1 MSIPTRVEDF
11 VAIGER
17 YLSEDIVNE
26 ADRLLPLATADIN
39 HLATRGYGQGELS
52 KLHGFRAALVAEVAG
67 RNQQRGSKKGSRSVE
82 AHAIK
87 EGKLVLRSGETTA
100 LAVLTSRTPHPGE
113 TPLETEKIVADT
125 VGQIDALGGYIGTD
139 SAKLRT
145 RLTSLVSILGLP
157 ALAPA
162 PSDAAGRAA
171 LVAKVEAA
179 IAALPALAEQKKTDQ
194 VVAKAGTGSLDE
206 IDGRA
211 YTNLKTLAKVGR
223 AYWREHGDLTRAGEY
238 QLNALHSAA
247 GKGGAVPPVVAPAA
261 VKAPEPVAAKAG
273 EPPAEEAG
281 EKTGE

>member
-1 MSIPTRVEDF
+1 MES
-11 VAIGER
+11 
-17 YLSEDIVNE
+17 
-26 ADRLLPLATADIN
+26 
-39 HLATRGYGQGELS
+39 
-52 KLHGFRAALVAEVAG
+52 
-67 RNQQRGSKKGSRSVE
+67 
-82 AHAIK
+82 HAIH
-87 EGKLVLRSGETTA
+87 EGKLVLRSGEVTA

-125 VGQIDALGGYIGTD
+125 VGQIDALGGYIGND

-145 RLTSLVSILGLP
+145 RLTSLVSILELP

-179 IAALPALAEQKKTDQ
+179 IAALPGLAEQKKTDQ

-223 AYWREHGDLTRAGEY
+223 AYWREHGDLKRAGEY

-247 GKGGAVPPVVAPAA
+247 GKGGAGAVPVVVATTAAKVEKAAEPVVPAA
-261 VKAPEPVAAKAG
+261 
-273 EPPAEEAG
+273 
-281 EKTGE
+281 EKNTGE

>member
-1 MSIPTRVEDF
+1 MSIPTRVEHF
-11 VAIGER
+11 VVIGER
-17 YLSEDIVNE
+17 YLSEDIINE
-26 ADRLLPLATADIN
+26 ADRLLPLATDDIN
-39 HLATRGYGQGELS
+39 LLATRGYGQGELS

-82 AHAIK
+82 SHAIK

-113 TPLETEKIVADT
+113 TALETEKIVADT
-125 VGQIDALGGYIGTD
+125 VGQIDALGGHIGND

-179 IAALPALAEQKKTDQ
+179 IAALPGLAEQKKTDQ
-194 VVAKAGTGSLDE
+194 VVARAGTGSLDE

-223 AYWREHGDLTRAGEY
+223 AYWREHGDLKRAGEY

-247 GKGGAVPPVVAPAA
+247 GKGGAGAVPPVVATAA
-261 VKAPEPVAAKAG
+261 KVEKAAEPVAAG
-273 EPPAEEAG
+273 EG
-281 EKTGE
+281 KKTGE

>member
-1 MSIPTRVEDF
+1 MTIPITVDDF

-17 YLSEDIVNE
+17 YFSEDILNE
-26 ADRLLPLATADIN
+26 ADRLVPLATADIDL
-39 HLATRGYGQGELS
+39 LATRGYGQGELS
-52 KLHGFRAALVAEVAG
+52 KLQGFRAALVAEVAG
-67 RNQQRGSKKGSRSVE
+67 RKQQRGSKKGSRSVE
-82 AHAIK
+82 SHAIK

-100 LAVLTSRTPHPGE
+100 LAVLTNRTPAVGE
-113 TPLETEKIVADT
+113 TALETAKIVADT
-125 VGQIDALGGYIGTD
+125 VGQIDALAGHIGSD

-157 ALAPA
+157 AIAPA

-171 LVAKVEAA
+171 LVGKVEAA

-194 VVAKAGTGSLDE
+194 VVARAGTASLDE

-223 AYWREHGDLTRAGEY
+223 AYWREHGDLKRAGEY

-247 GKGGAVPPVVAPAA
+247 GKGGAAAVPVV
-261 VKAPEPVAAKAG
+261 VEKPVAAKAG
-273 EPPAEEAG
+273 EAPAAG
-281 EKTGE
+281 AGKKTGE

>member
-1 MSIPTRVEDF
+1 MPIPITVDDF

-17 YLSEDIVNE
+17 YLSEEILNE
-26 ADRLLPLATADIN
+26 ADRLVPLATADIDR
-39 HLATRGYGQGELS
+39 LATRGYGQGELN

-67 RNQQRGSKKGSRSVE
+67 RKQQRGSKKGSRSVE

-100 LAVLTSRTPHPGE
+100 LAVLTSRTPPPGE
-113 TPLETEKIVADT
+113 WPLETAKIVADT
-125 VGQIDALGGYIGTD
+125 IGQIDALAGHIGSD

-145 RLTSLVSILGLP
+145 RLTSLVSILALP

-162 PSDAAGRAA
+162 PSDVAGRAE

-179 IAALPALAEQKKTDQ
+179 IAALPGLAEQKKSDQ
-194 VVAKAGTGSLDE
+194 VVAKAGTASLDE

-211 YTNLKTLAKVGR
+211 YTNLKTMAKVGR
-223 AYWREHGDLTRAGEY
+223 AYWREHGDLKRAAEY

-247 GKGGAVPPVVAPAA
+247 GTGGAGAVPLVVAVAPPAA
-261 VKAPEPVAAKAG
+261 GAG
-273 EPPAEEAG
+273 
-281 EKTGE
+281 KTTGE

>member
-1 MSIPTRVEDF
+1 MPIPITVDDF

-17 YLSEDIVNE
+17 YLSEEIVNE
-26 ADRLLPLATADIN
+26 ADRLAPLATADIDL
-39 HLATRGYGQGELS
+39 LATRGYGQGELN

-100 LAVLTSRTPHPGE
+100 LAVLTNRTPPPGE
-113 TPLETEKIVADT
+113 NALETARIVADT
-125 VGQIDALGGYIGTD
+125 IGQIDALGGHIGSD

-145 RLTSLVSILGLP
+145 RLTSLVSILALP
-157 ALAPA
+157 AIAPA

-179 IAALPALAEQKKTDQ
+179 IAALPGLAEQKKTAQ
-194 VVAKAGTGSLDE
+194 ATAKAGTASLDE

-211 YTNLKTLAKVGR
+211 YTNLKTMVKVGR
-223 AYWREHGDLTRAGEY
+223 AYWREHGNLQRAGEY

-247 GKGGAVPPVVAPAA
+247 GKGGAAAVAPVVTAA
-261 VKAPEPVAAKAG
+261 A
-273 EPPAEEAG
+273 EPPAAG
-281 EKTGE
+281 AGKKTGE

>member
-1 MSIPTRVEDF
+1 MSIPVTVDDF

-17 YLSEDIVNE
+17 YLSEEIVNE
-26 ADRLLPLATADIN
+26 ADRLIPLATADIGR
-39 HLATRGYGQGELS
+39 LATRGYGQGDLN

-82 AHAIK
+82 GHAIK

-100 LAVLTSRTPHPGE
+100 LAVLTNRTPPPGE
-113 TPLETEKIVADT
+113 TPLETAKIVADT
-125 VGQIDALGGYIGTD
+125 LGQIDALGGHIGSD

-145 RLTSLVSILGLP
+145 RLTSLVSILALP

-171 LVAKVEAA
+171 LVAKVLAA
-179 IAALPALAEQKKTDQ
+179 IGALPGLAEQKKTDQ
-194 VVAKAGTGSLDE
+194 VTAKAGTASLDE

-211 YTNLKTLAKVGR
+211 YTNLKTLVKVGR
-223 AYWREHGDLTRAGEY
+223 AYWREHGDLKRAEEY

-247 GKGGAVPPVVAPAA
+247 GKGGAAAVPVVTAGA
-261 VKAPEPVAAKAG
+261 VPKN
-273 EPPAEEAG
+273 
-281 EKTGE
+281 TGE

>member
-1 MSIPTRVEDF
+1 MTIPITVDDF

-17 YLSEDIVNE
+17 YFSEDILNE
-26 ADRLLPLATADIN
+26 ADRLVPLATADIDL
-39 HLATRGYGQGELS
+39 LATRGYGQGELS
-52 KLHGFRAALVAEVAG
+52 KLQGFRAALVAEVAG

-82 AHAIK
+82 AHALK

-100 LAVLTSRTPHPGE
+100 LAVLTNRTAPVGE
-113 TPLETEKIVADT
+113 SVLETAKIVADT
-125 VGQIDALGGYIGTD
+125 IGQIDALGGHIGSD

-157 ALAPA
+157 AIAPA

-171 LVAKVEAA
+171 LVGKVEAA

-194 VVAKAGTGSLDE
+194 VAAKAGTASLDE

-223 AYWREHGDLTRAGEY
+223 AYWREHGDLKRAGEY
-238 QLNALHSAA
+238 QLNALNARAGKAA
-247 GKGGAVPPVVAPAA
+247 GAVEPAAGEAAEPVVG
-261 VKAPEPVAAKAG
+261 K
-273 EPPAEEAG
+273 
-281 EKTGE
+281 KTGK

>member
-1 MSIPTRVEDF
+1 MSIPTRVEHF

-17 YLSEDIVNE
+17 YFSEDIINE
-26 ADRLLPLATADIN
+26 ADRLVPLATADIDR
-39 HLATRGYGQGELS
+39 LATRGYGQSDLN
-52 KLHGFRAALVAEVAG
+52 KLQGFRAALVAEVAG
-67 RNQQRGSKKGSRSVE
+67 RNQQRGSKKGSRNVE

-100 LAVLTSRTPHPGE
+100 LAVLTNRAAPPGE
-113 TPLETEKIVADT
+113 TALETEKLVADT
-125 VGQIDALGGYIGTD
+125 IGQIDALGGHIGSD

-145 RLTSLVSILGLP
+145 RLSSLVSILGLP

-162 PSDAAGRAA
+162 SSDAAGRAA

-179 IAALPALAEQKKTDQ
+179 IAALPSLAEQKKTDQ
-194 VVAKAGTGSLDE
+194 VVAKAGTASLDE

-223 AYWREHGDLTRAGEY
+223 AYWREHGDPKRAGEY

-247 GKGGAVPPVVAPAA
+247 GKGGAGAVPVVTPTAEKVAPAE
-261 VKAPEPVAAKAG
+261 KKAG
-273 EPPAEEAG
+273 E
-281 EKTGE
+281 